1 MKKKLLVL
9 TLSLTIA
16 VTMLSACGSSK
27 ENASDSQESVGAEG
41 IDHDKGDTEDS
52 VSSEDKK
59 PAEDQKPS
67 EEQAEEGTVANEL
80 KQLFL
85 SEIETTQDIEA
96 IATTLGQ
103 SQGLA
108 ELSIMNMPVTPGY
121 LNGFEEEISGFNDG
135 VMFSPMIG
143 SIPFVGYIFET
154 DTPDELA
161 ATLEEKAMLNWNICT
176 TADEMVT
183 AVSGNYVFFVMAPYS
198 FE

>member
-1 MKKKLLVL
+1 MKKKLLAL
-9 TLSLTIA
+9 TLSLSIA
-16 VTMLSACGSSK
+16 MTMLSACGNNK
-27 ENASDSQESVGAEG
+27 ENTGNQAPSEALKPD
-41 IDHDKGDTEDS
+41 EDR
-52 VSSEDKK
+52 K
-59 PAEDQKPS
+59 PSEDQKPS
-67 EEQAEEGTVANEL
+67 EEQTEEVTIANEL

-96 IATTLGQ
+96 IAAALGQ
-103 SQGLA
+103 SPNLA

-121 LNGFEEEISGFNDG
+121 LNGFEEEISGFNSG

-154 DTPDELA
+154 DAPDELA

>member
-1 MKKKLLVL
+1 MKKKLLAL
-9 TLSLTIA
+9 ALSLTIA
-16 VTMLSACGSSK
+16 ATLLSACGNNR
-27 ENASDSQESVGAEG
+27 ENASDSQASVGTEN
-41 IDHDKGDTEDS
+41 IDNDMENTGNQA
-52 VSSEDKK
+52 SSIAQE
-59 PAEDQKPS
+59 PS
-67 EEQAEEGTVANEL
+67 EEQTEEITIANEL

-96 IATTLGQ
+96 IAATLGQ

-108 ELSIMNMPVTPGY
+108 EMSIVNMPVTPGY
-121 LNGFEEEISGFNDG
+121 LNGFEEEISGFNNG

-154 DTPDELA
+154 DTPDELTA
-161 ATLEEKAMLNWNICT
+161 ALEENAMLNWNICT
-176 TADEMVT
+176 TADETVT

>member
-1 MKKKLLVL
+1 MIMKKKLLIL
-9 TLSLTIA
+9 TLGLTIA
-16 VTMLSACGSSK
+16 VTMLPACGNSK
-27 ENASDSQESVGAEG
+27 EN
-41 IDHDKGDTEDS
+41 TENQ
-52 VSSEDKK
+52 VS
-59 PAEDQKPS
+59 AEDQKPDEDRKPS
-67 EEQAEEGTVANEL
+67 EEQTEEVTVANGL

-96 IATTLGQ
+96 IATALGQ
-103 SQGLA
+103 SPDLA

-121 LNGFEEEISGFNDG
+121 LNGFEEEISGFNNG

-154 DTPDELA
+154 DEPEELA
-161 ATLEEKAMLNWNICT
+161 AALEEKAMLNWNICT